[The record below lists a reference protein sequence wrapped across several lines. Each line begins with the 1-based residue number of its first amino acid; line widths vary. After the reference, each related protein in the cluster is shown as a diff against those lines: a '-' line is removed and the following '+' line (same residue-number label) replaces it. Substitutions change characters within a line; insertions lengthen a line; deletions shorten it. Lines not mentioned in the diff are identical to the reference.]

1 MYNKEKKMVNEKFS
15 EAIKRFECKD
25 YEKAIDL
32 LKSISEKHVLS
43 MYYLGAMYRIGFGVK
58 EDQKEAFKWFLKA
71 AKLGHVESQFLV
83 GCAYTGNDF
92 LIDCETELVK
102 CDRKLL
108 YSNWLQDTSVWQDSL
123 PFFELSGVGTEP
135 NDAEAFKWIFRAA
148 EQGYVRA
155 QVVLADMYDW
165 GNHVEEDKEKAILWY
180 EKAASNQNTEAMRK
194 LGALLYENKSDI
206 NKRIE
211 WLKKAFDLGDQ
222 RAAFVLG
229 KVYERDIREEGHIK
243 QAIHWYK
250 IGAEKHNCF
259 ESQIKLG
266 DFALQGIGQI
276 EDITQAVYWYKKAI
290 KTYNL
295 TRNDSYYGP
304 AYDRLF
310 DLYGKGYKDLISE
323 NEYLEYL
330 KVAVN
335 YSDDSA
341 RIALRE
347 YYKKGYDV
355 GEQNKKFFE
364 LLDRADQ
371 GDKDAQI
378 KFGYLYVVDKFLD
391 ETSVRRVKDWFL
403 DDAVNG
409 DVDAQYLIAHVYNS
423 YTSQQE
429 HHYWLKKAADQGH
442 SAAQYKFGIENKDE
456 NPSDYIEYIKLAS
469 KSNVYAQ
476 IELGYNYAHGQYV
489 CKSYLDAYNLYQK
502 AADNMKKIED
512 IRELRIINNIKIRY
526 NAANDEAEQLA
537 LNDDVDAQ
545 LYMGCLYQYGFEIKR
560 NKEKA
565 VYWYELANTNG
576 SVEAS
581 EQLIIIDNEMI

>member
-1 MYNKEKKMVNEKFS
+1 MVNEKFS
-15 EAIKRFECKD
+15 EAIKRFECED
-25 YEKAIDL
+25 YEKAIGL
-32 LKSISEKHVLS
+32 FKSITEKHVLS
-43 MYYLGAMYRIGFGVK
+43 MYYLGAMYRIGLGVK

-108 YSNWLQDTSVWQDSL
+108 YSNWLQDTSIWQDSL

-135 NDAEAFKWIFRAA
+135 NDAEAFKWISRAA

-194 LGALLYENKSDI
+194 LGAYLYENKSDVK
-206 NKRIE
+206 KRIE
-211 WLKKAFDLGDQ
+211 WLKKAYDLGDQ
-222 RAAFVLG
+222 RAAFSLG
-229 KVYERDIREEGHIK
+229 KVYERDIKEEGHIK

-259 ESQIKLG
+259 ESQLKLG
-266 DFALQGIGQI
+266 DFALKGIGQN
-276 EDITQAVYWYKKAI
+276 EDITQAVYWYKKTIETFKLIHNYSNFSQA
-290 KTYNL
+290 N
-295 TRNDSYYGP
+295 
-304 AYDRLF
+304 DRLI
-310 DLYGKGYKDLISE
+310 DLYEKGYKDLISE
-323 NEYLEYL
+323 NEYIEYL
-330 KVAVN
+330 KVPV
-335 YSDDSA
+335 YSSNDSA

-355 GEQNKKFFE
+355 GEENKKFFE
-364 LLDRADQ
+364 LLDSAQQ
-371 GDKDAQI
+371 GEKNAQI
-378 KFGYLYVVDKFLD
+378 KFGYLYIVDKFID
-391 ETSVRRVKDWFL
+391 ESTTRIVKDWFL
-403 DDAVNG
+403 NDAVNG
-409 DVDAQYLIAHVYNS
+409 DVDAQYLIANVYNS

-456 NPSDYIEYIKLAS
+456 NPSDYIQYIMLAS
-469 KSNVYAQ
+469 ESNVDAQ
-476 IELGYNYAHGQYV
+476 IELGYNYAHGKYV
-489 CKSYLDAYNLYQK
+489 CKNYLDAYNLYQK
-502 AADNMKKIED
+502 AADNMRKIDD
-512 IRELRIINNIKIRY
+512 IEELRIINNIKIRY
-526 NAANDEAEQLA
+526 NAANDEAEELA
-537 LNDDVDAQ
+537 LNGDLDAQ

-560 NKEKA
+560 NKDKA
-565 VYWYELANTNG
+565 VYWYEMANKQG
-576 SVEAS
+576 SNEAQI
-581 EQLIIIDNEMI
+581 QLNLLYMEFE